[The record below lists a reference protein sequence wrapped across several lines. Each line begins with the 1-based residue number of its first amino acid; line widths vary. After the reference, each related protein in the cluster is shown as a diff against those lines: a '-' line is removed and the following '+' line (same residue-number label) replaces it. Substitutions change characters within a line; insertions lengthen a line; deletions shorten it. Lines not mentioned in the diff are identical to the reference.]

1 MALLFIFAVREKCKQ
16 YYEKMLFINKNTIL
30 QEVIIMAEIN
40 VNEVVEA
47 AQELVDNSMVEAPE
61 IATSGFGMSKGLAY
75 VGGFLTGIVVTK
87 FGPKLVKGV
96 KGFFH
101 KKKDQVPETEEDGF
115 REVTEEDELPEEFEE
130 N

>member
-1 MALLFIFAVREKCKQ
+1 
-16 YYEKMLFINKNTIL
+16 
-30 QEVIIMAEIN
+30 MAEIN

-61 IATSGFGMSKGLAY
+61 IAASGFGMNKGIAY
-75 VGGFLTGIVVTK
+75 GLGVLTGFVATK

-96 KGFFH
+96 KGLFH
-101 KKKDQVPETEEDGF
+101 KKDKANAPEAKEDDF